1 MFWFSHYTLWCCTVR
16 ISRWIFLS
24 LLKIKIM
31 LVICL
36 NRFSLVASGENGY
49 EGMNKVKIRY
59 GNTSDF
65 SKVFAKKWKFWHFN
79 LH

>member
-1 MFWFSHYTLWCCTVR
+1 
-16 ISRWIFLS
+16 
-24 LLKIKIM
+24 M

-36 NRFSLVASGENGY
+36 NRFSVVASGENGY
-49 EGMNKVKIRY
+49 GGMNKIKIQYR
-59 GNTSDF
+59 NTSDF